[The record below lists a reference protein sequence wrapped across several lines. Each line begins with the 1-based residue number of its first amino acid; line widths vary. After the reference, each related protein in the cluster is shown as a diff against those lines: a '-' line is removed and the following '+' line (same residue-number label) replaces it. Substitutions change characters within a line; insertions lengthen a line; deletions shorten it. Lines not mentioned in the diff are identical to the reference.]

1 MRSASRLYGD
11 HVFDPDVRD
20 EVLAFVSERAWGQ
33 FHTPENLAKRISIE
47 AGELLEC
54 FQWGDGIDIERVRD
68 ELADVLTYCT
78 LFAARIDA
86 DPAEIV
92 RAKLAR
98 SREKYPVEKARG
110 RSARYDSL

>member
-1 MRSASRLYGD
+1 MLE
-11 HVFDPDVRD
+11 HVP
-20 EVLAFVSERAWGQ
+20 Q
-33 FHTPENLAKRISIE
+33 IE
-47 AGELLEC
+47 AEV
-54 FQWGDGIDIERVRD
+54 VRE

-78 LFAARIDA
+78 LLALRIDA
-86 DPAEIV
+86 DPAEII